1 MQPCILITDDDP
13 LVRDVLARLIRQ
25 LGYKVIESSSGAETL
40 RLLSDPSSAQIDL
53 LFTDILMPRMSGI
66 ELLQVVHGTRPDLPV
81 AMITGAATLDNS
93 VAALNAGAYAY
104 LIKPVRGEQV
114 REVVEKGLRAR
125 EQQRAQSALEAE
137 FMERYKALEAQ
148 LTLLQNNQYNLIGG
162 SNGDPLADLIR
173 GLRHELG
180 NATTAIK
187 LNLSVLEEEGG
198 NPAKLREHLKDL
210 EASTD
215 ELVSLVTRL
224 KQYPKQHSAHE
235 LVDLR
240 QALISLAETSI
251 DKMDRHHIQLD
262 LDVPDEEIYVYGAD
276 LELIRVCNNILEN
289 AIEATASAGGNRVQI
304 AAVLDANN
312 VTVTVSDEGPG
323 FAHEMIEE
331 LFSPGYTTKITEGM
345 VRGLG
350 LGLFIARATINLYGG
365 QIWLENRDQGGAL
378 VHIRL
383 PLALADKPPAPS
395 SVVA

>member
-25 LGYKVIESSSGAETL
+25 LDYRVMESSSAAETL
-40 RLLSDPSSAQIDL
+40 RLLSEPASAQVDL
-53 LFTDILMPRMSGI
+53 LFTDIMMPKMSGI
-66 ELLQVVHGTRPDLPV
+66 ELLQVVHERRPDLPV

-104 LIKPVRGEQV
+104 LIKPVRGDQV
-114 REVVEKGLRAR
+114 REVVEKGLHVR
-125 EQQRAQSALEAE
+125 EQYQAQHTLEAE
-137 FMERYKALEAQ
+137 LMERYKALEEQ
-148 LTLLQNNQYNLIGG
+148 LILLQNNQYSQVAGA
-162 SNGDPLADLIR
+162 SADPLADLIR

-215 ELVSLVTRL
+215 ELVSLITRL

-240 QALISLAETSI
+240 QALISLAETSTE
-251 DKMDRHHIQLD
+251 KMDRQAIRLELD
-262 LDVPDEEIYVYGAD
+262 LPDDEIYVYGAD

-289 AIEATASAGGNRVQI
+289 AIEATARAGGHRVQI
-304 AAVLDANN
+304 LAVLDADS
-312 VTVTVSDEGPG
+312 VTITTSDEGPG
-323 FAHEMIEE
+323 FPHEMIEE

-365 QIWLENRDQGGAL
+365 QIWLENRAASGAM

-383 PLALADKPPAPS
+383 PLALADRPPAPS
-395 SVVA
+395 SAVA

>member
-1 MQPCILITDDDP
+1 
-13 LVRDVLARLIRQ
+13 
-25 LGYKVIESSSGAETL
+25 
-40 RLLSDPSSAQIDL
+40 
-53 LFTDILMPRMSGI
+53 LMPRRSGI
-66 ELLQVVHGTRPDLPV
+66 ELLQVVHSTRPDLPV

-114 REVVEKGLRAR
+114 REVVEKGLRVR
-125 EQQRAQSALEAE
+125 EQQRAKSAIEVEL
-137 FMERYKALEAQ
+137 MERYKALEEQ
-148 LTLLQNNQYNLIGG
+148 LILLQNSQDNPIAG

-251 DKMDRHHIQLD
+251 DKMDRNHIRLD

-289 AIEATASAGGNRVQI
+289 AIEATVGAGGNCVQI
-304 AAVLDANN
+304 AAVLDAHN

-323 FAHEMIEE
+323 FPHEMIEE
-331 LFSPGYTTKITEGM
+331 IFSPGYTTKITEGM

-365 QIWLENRDQGGAL
+365 QIWLENRDKGGAM

-383 PLALADKPPAPS
+383 PLALADNPSAPS

>member
-25 LGYKVIESSSGAETL
+25 LGYRAMESSSGAETL
-40 RLLSDPSSAQIDL
+40 RLLSESASTQVDL

-66 ELLQVVHGTRPDLPV
+66 ELLQVWHDRRPDLRV

-114 REVVEKGLRAR
+114 REVVEKGLRVR
-125 EQQRAQSALEAE
+125 DQYRAQHTLEAE
-137 FMERYKALEAQ
+137 LMERYKVLEEQ
-148 LTLLQNNQYNLIGG
+148 LISLQNSQY
-162 SNGDPLADLIR
+162 SNIAGPNSDPLADLIR

-187 LNLSVLEEEGG
+187 LNLSVLEQEGG
-198 NPAKLREHLKDL
+198 SPARLREHLKDL

-240 QALISLAETSI
+240 QALISLAETST
-251 DKMDRHHIQLD
+251 DKMDRNHLRLD
-262 LDVPDEEIYVYGAD
+262 LDLPDEEIYVYGVD
-276 LELIRVCNNILEN
+276 LELIRVCNGILEN
-289 AIEATASAGGNRVQI
+289 AIEATVGAGGNSVQI
-304 AAVLDANN
+304 VVVLDADS

-323 FAHEMIEE
+323 FPHEMIEE
-331 LFSPGYTTKITEGM
+331 LFSPGYTTKIPEGM

-350 LGLFIARATINLYGG
+350 LGLFIARSTLNLYG
-365 QIWLENRDQGGAL
+365 
-378 VHIRL
+378 
-383 PLALADKPPAPS
+383 
-395 SVVA
+395 

>member
-25 LGYKVIESSSGAETL
+25 LGYKAIESSSGSETL
-40 RLLSDPSSAQIDL
+40 RLLSEPPSAQIDL
-53 LFTDILMPRMSGI
+53 LFSDILMPRMSGI
-66 ELLQVVHGTRPDLPV
+66 ELLQIVHENHPGLPV

-104 LIKPVRGEQV
+104 LIKPVRGDQV
-114 REVVEKGLRAR
+114 REVVEKGLRVR
-125 EQQRAQSALEAE
+125 EQYRAQHSLEAE
-137 FMERYKALEAQ
+137 LMERYKALEEQ
-148 LTLLQNNQYNLIGG
+148 LTQLQNNHYSQFGG
-162 SNGDPLADLIR
+162 PNADPLADLIR

-224 KQYPKQHSAHE
+224 KQYPKQQSPHE

-240 QALISLAETSI
+240 QALVSLAETSTE
-251 DKMDRHHIQLD
+251 KLERSHVQLD
-262 LDVPDEEIYVYGAD
+262 LDLPDDEIYVYGAD
-276 LELIRVCNNILEN
+276 LELIRVCSNILEN
-289 AIEATASAGGNRVQI
+289 AVEATARAEGKRVLISAR
-304 AAVLDANN
+304 LDADS
-312 VTVTVSDEGPG
+312 VTITTSDEGPG
-323 FAHEMIEE
+323 FPHEMINE

-350 LGLFIARATINLYGG
+350 LGLFIARATVNLYGG
-365 QIWLENRDQGGAL
+365 QIWLENRETGGAM

-383 PLALADKPPAPS
+383 PLALADRPPAESPA
-395 SVVA
+395 VA